1 MTFSLAQLFTIGFIY
16 LLTLFGSAYATEKG
30 WLPKSITQH
39 PFIRVAALGVFA
51 GAIAFFGSFT
61 LIAQFGSN
69 YLLYFIGSSAVFLL
83 APLLLFPIARIS
95 LAHKLGSLADVFA
108 FRYPSSWVGGII
120 SILMLL
126 SVLPLIALQIHAV
139 SITVHLLNQDI
150 SEDRLAIIFC
160 ITMTVF
166 AILFG
171 ARHASTR
178 DKHEGLI
185 FAMGLESIFK
195 LLAFMAIALYGVFSV
210 FGGFSE
216 MATWLGSA
224 QASVMQRQIT
234 DLNEGSSR
242 SLLLMFF
249 AAALVMPHMFHL
261 LLTEND
267 NESLLAASRWGFPA
281 YMFILSLC
289 IPPIFWAANYV
300 SSPHSAEFSAVSL
313 GLTINSEIITI
324 LAFLTGFAATSGVL
338 IVVTL
343 AMASMSLHHMLLPFY
358 RPNEDRDFVALLLNM
373 RRILIASIIM
383 AAYGLYQYLGA
394 EQSLMSIGFITFV
407 ATIQFLPGLIGGF
420 YWRAANRIGLMSGLA
435 AGFFVWFLMLLLPLL
450 GDIVYASRF
459 DTPLSFELN
468 QNVWHIAA
476 LISLLANSFM
486 FIAAS
491 LLTTP
496 TSEEL
501 KAAEECMSN
510 SRVKPYQ
517 GVLVARSIT
526 EIRNNLGEMIG
537 LGAAS
542 REVRAALLELGFK
555 QEERRAFAL
564 TRIRNHLESG
574 LSSLVGQTIAHSV
587 ITRTLPYQLDHS
599 GTVVSE
605 SVQSM
610 ENRFEGYRS
619 ELTGL
624 AAELDNLRR
633 YHRQILQDLP
643 SAVCSIDQSDRVL
656 TWNAA
661 MEELTNIPAHI
672 IVDHNIASLPTQW
685 FKIINEIARA
695 DSEEKIKLEFSTEG
709 MTRLLSL
716 NKSVIAADSN
726 NGDRVIVLEDITDEQ
741 ILEQQLLHNQR
752 LASIGQL
759 AAGVAHE
766 IGNPITGI
774 ACLAQNLKIET
785 EQPELHELSEEIL
798 NQTDRVSEI
807 LKSLVNFAHSGSKF
821 SAPQTTPVALSQCID
836 EAINLLNLATND
848 KQITFVNHLPPTLF
862 TLGDGQRLLQ
872 VFINILSNAR
882 DASTAHDTVDV
893 TGQVID
899 NHICIEVIDEGH
911 GIEAANLSRMFDPF
925 FTTKDPGQGTGLGLA
940 IVTTILQEHHGSI
953 SAVPGPIRGTRVI
966 ITLPHC
972 DRPEFDLTSTS
983 KTVLS

>member
-150 SEDRLAIIFC
+150 SEDGLAIIFC

-195 LLAFMAIALYGVFSV
+195 LLAFVAISLYAVFSV

-300 SSPHSAEFSAVSL
+300 SSPHSAEFSAVGL

-966 ITLPHC
+966 ITLPHY
-972 DRPEFDLTSTS
+972 DRPDFDLTSTS

>member
-1 MTFSLAQLFTIGFIY
+1 MTFSLAQLFTISFIY
-16 LLTLFGSAYATEKG
+16 LLTLFGSAYATEKA

-51 GAIAFFGSFT
+51 GAIAFFGAFT

-69 YLLYFIGSSAVFLL
+69 YLLYFFGSSAVFLL
-83 APLLLFPIARIS
+83 APLLLFQIARIS

-108 FRYPSSWVGGII
+108 FRYPSSWVGGVI
-120 SILMLL
+120 SMLMLL
-126 SVLPLIALQIHAV
+126 SVLPLIALQIHAA

-178 DKHEGLI
+178 DKHEGLV

-195 LLAFMAIALYGVFSV
+195 LLAFVAIALYAVFSV
-210 FGGFSE
+210 FGGFAE
-216 MATWLGSA
+216 MASWLGSA
-224 QASVMQRQIT
+224 EANAMKSQIM

-267 NESLLAASRWGFPA
+267 NESLLSASRWGFPL
-281 YMFILSLC
+281 YMFVLSLC
-289 IPPIFWAANYV
+289 IPPIFWAASYV
-300 SSPHSAEFSAVSL
+300 ASPHSAEFSAVSL
-313 GLTINSEIITI
+313 GLTSNSEIITI
-324 LAFLTGFAATSGVL
+324 LAFLAGFAATSGVL

-373 RRILIASIIM
+373 RRILIAGIIL
-383 AAYGLYQYLGA
+383 AAYGLYQYLDA

-435 AGFFVWFLMLLLPLL
+435 AGFIVWFLVLLLPLV
-450 GDIVYASRF
+450 GDIVSASRF

-468 QNVWHIAA
+468 QSVWHIAA
-476 LISLLANSFM
+476 LISLVTNSVI
-486 FIAAS
+486 FIVAS
-491 LLTTP
+491 LLTSPTP
-496 TSEEL
+496 DEL
-501 KAAEECMSN
+501 KAAEECMSD

-517 GVLVARSIT
+517 GVLVARSVP
-526 EIRNNLGEMIG
+526 EIRNKLGEMIG
-537 LGAAS
+537 LAAAS
-542 REVRAALLELGFK
+542 QEVHAGLTELGFNE
-555 QEERRAFAL
+555 EERRAFAL
-564 TRIRNHLESG
+564 TRMRNHMESS
-574 LSSLVGQTIAHSV
+574 LSSVVGQTIAHSI
-587 ITRTLPYQLDHS
+587 ITRALPYQLDHS

-685 FKIINEIARA
+685 FKIINEIALT
-695 DSEEKIKLEFSTEG
+695 DSDQKIKLEFNTEG

-716 NKSVIAADSN
+716 HKSVIATDNN
-726 NGDRVIVLEDITDEQ
+726 NGDKVIVLEDITDEQ

-807 LKSLVNFAHSGSKF
+807 LKSLINFAHSGSK
-821 SAPQTTPVALSQCID
+821 SNKPQTTPVELSQCID

-848 KQITFVNHLPPTLF
+848 KQISFANHLPHTLF

-872 VFINILSNAR
+872 VFINVLSNAR
-882 DASTAHDTVDV
+882 DASMANGTVDV
-893 TGQVID
+893 VGQIID
-899 NHICIEVIDEGH
+899 NHIRIEVIDKGH

-953 SAVPGPIRGTRVI
+953 SAVSGPVQGTHVI
-966 ITLPHC
+966 ITLPHY
-972 DRPEFDLTSTS
+972 DRPELDLTSTS
-983 KTVLS
+983 KTVFS

>member
-160 ITMTVF
+160 MTMTVF

-224 QASVMQRQIT
+224 QASVMQHQIT

-289 IPPIFWAANYV
+289 IPPIFWAAIYV

-435 AGFFVWFLMLLLPLL
+435 AGFFVWFLMLLQPLL

-517 GVLVARSIT
+517 GVLVARSIP

-564 TRIRNHLESG
+564 TRIRNHLESS

-798 NQTDRVSEI
+798 NQTDRVSVI

-899 NHICIEVIDEGH
+899 NRICIEVIDEGH

>member
-1 MTFSLAQLFTIGFIY
+1 
-16 LLTLFGSAYATEKG
+16 
-30 WLPKSITQH
+30 
-39 PFIRVAALGVFA
+39 
-51 GAIAFFGSFT
+51 
-61 LIAQFGSN
+61 
-69 YLLYFIGSSAVFLL
+69 
-83 APLLLFPIARIS
+83 
-95 LAHKLGSLADVFA
+95 
-108 FRYPSSWVGGII
+108 
-120 SILMLL
+120 
-126 SVLPLIALQIHAV
+126 
-139 SITVHLLNQDI
+139 
-150 SEDRLAIIFC
+150 
-160 ITMTVF
+160 
-166 AILFG
+166 
-171 ARHASTR
+171 
-178 DKHEGLI
+178 
-185 FAMGLESIFK
+185 
-195 LLAFMAIALYGVFSV
+195 
-210 FGGFSE
+210 
-216 MATWLGSA
+216 
-224 QASVMQRQIT
+224 
-234 DLNEGSSR
+234 
-242 SLLLMFF
+242 MFF

-517 GVLVARSIT
+517 GVLVARSIP

-766 IGNPITGI
+766 IGNPITG
-774 ACLAQNLKIET
+774 
-785 EQPELHELSEEIL
+785 
-798 NQTDRVSEI
+798 
-807 LKSLVNFAHSGSKF
+807 
-821 SAPQTTPVALSQCID
+821 
-836 EAINLLNLATND
+836 
-848 KQITFVNHLPPTLF
+848 
-862 TLGDGQRLLQ
+862 
-872 VFINILSNAR
+872 
-882 DASTAHDTVDV
+882 
-893 TGQVID
+893 
-899 NHICIEVIDEGH
+899 
-911 GIEAANLSRMFDPF
+911 
-925 FTTKDPGQGTGLGLA
+925 
-940 IVTTILQEHHGSI
+940 
-953 SAVPGPIRGTRVI
+953 
-966 ITLPHC
+966 
-972 DRPEFDLTSTS
+972 
-983 KTVLS
+983 